1 MLLRMNRR
9 WFSLPVMDDL
19 SFVQS
24 KLKEMAPGDLVPLAE
39 ASGVPA
45 PTLAKIRLNATKN
58 PRFGTVQKLAAYLRS
73 VETAA

>member
-1 MLLRMNRR
+1 
-9 WFSLPVMDDL
+9 
-19 SFVQS
+19 
-24 KLKEMAPGDLVPLAE
+24 VPLAE

-73 VETAA
+73 VETSA